1 MNTVYKIVKAA
12 LMVLVFFVMAT
23 GCKKTTQPALG
34 DYAKDQDPRFPLYP
48 GGPLKFY
55 AAFDGAGTDVLRN
68 AVDSIRA
75 NFPASNTSAIGTGI
89 SGKCYQG
96 SETAL
101 ATYAGVNDF
110 TKYKNFTI
118 AFWIKTTPQA
128 SGKGTNFAFCLN
140 AKGYSW
146 TNCKMFLEFED
157 WSTTTVG
164 NAKLYVMDQWTEYVN
179 ANGMPNVL
187 NGNWHH
193 LAFTYDGTSIKC
205 YIDGTLFRTNA
216 LTIPYSTTPGAE
228 VFGGFESFTIG
239 GPNKYTHDNQTWM
252 NNFDGS
258 IDQFRLYGTALTA
271 TEVGTLFANKQ

>member
-1 MNTVYKIVKAA
+1 MNTLNKILKTS
-12 LMVLVFFVMAT
+12 LFLLVLFVAAT
-23 GCKKTTQPALG
+23 GCKKTKQPALG
-34 DYAKDQDPRFPLYP
+34 DYAKDVDPRFPLYP

-68 AVDSIRA
+68 GVDSIRA
-75 NFPASNTSAIGTGI
+75 NFPASNTGAVADGI
-89 SGKCYQG
+89 SGKCFKG

-101 ATYAGVNDF
+101 ATFAGVNDF
-110 TKYKNFTI
+110 TSYKNFTI
-118 AFWIKTTPQA
+118 SFWIKKTPQA
-128 SGKGTNFAFCLN
+128 AGKGTNFAFCLN

-157 WSTTTVG
+157 WSTPTVG
-164 NAKLYVMDQWTEYVN
+164 NAKLYVMDQWTEYIN

-193 LAFTYDGTSIKC
+193 LAFTFNGTSIVC
-205 YIDGTLFRTNA
+205 YIDGVMFRTNA
-216 LTIPYSTTPGAE
+216 LTIPWVANDLAGVY
-228 VFGGFESFTIG
+228 GGYESFTIG

-252 NNFDGS
+252 NNWDGS

-271 TEVGTLFANKQ
+271 AEVAALYANKQ

>member
-1 MNTVYKIVKAA
+1 MKSIYKIVKAA

-110 TKYKNFTI
+110 TKYKNFTV
-118 AFWIKTTPQA
+118 AFWIKKLPQA
-128 SGKGTNFAFCLN
+128 AGKGTNFAFCLN
-140 AKGYSW
+140 SKGYSW

-164 NAKLYVMDQWTEYVN
+164 NAKFYVMDQWTEYVN
-179 ANGMPNVL
+179 ANGMPNVT

-216 LTIPYSTTPGAE
+216 LSIPYSTSTGAE

-271 TEVGTLFANKQ
+271 TEVATLFANKQ